1 VLSDPIHTGTG
12 PAAASQPGEA
22 APARRVMLMVAMP
35 GVVSTSLI
43 RALELEFPWIVVEQ
57 RPDIF
62 AACQPFDEPLAL
74 ILCEAHVLPAVEAI
88 SSEILRIHPLASAA
102 VIEQG
107 DREPSFRLKD
117 VLSSRLVRGIL
128 PMSLKLDVWLSV
140 VRLLLHGGEYFP
152 ARMLFSQIAR
162 EAASSPVSGTIS
174 PPYAI
179 SDDDDLA
186 TLTARELQILE
197 MVARGLQHRTIAAE
211 FSLSEHTVKVHLHNI
226 IGKLGV
232 RNRSEAAACFRKG
245 MNLRA
250 DGMFRIRR

>member
-1 VLSDPIHTGTG
+1 
-12 PAAASQPGEA
+12 
-22 APARRVMLMVAMP
+22 
-35 GVVSTSLI
+35 
-43 RALELEFPWIVVEQ
+43 
-57 RPDIF
+57 
-62 AACQPFDEPLAL
+62 
-74 ILCEAHVLPAVEAI
+74 
-88 SSEILRIHPLASAA
+88 
-102 VIEQG
+102 
-107 DREPSFRLKD
+107 
-117 VLSSRLVRGIL
+117 
-128 PMSLKLDVWLSV
+128 
-140 VRLLLHGGEYFP
+140 
-152 ARMLFSQIAR
+152 MLFSQIAR

-197 MVARGLQHRTIAAE
+197 MVARGLQNRTIAAE